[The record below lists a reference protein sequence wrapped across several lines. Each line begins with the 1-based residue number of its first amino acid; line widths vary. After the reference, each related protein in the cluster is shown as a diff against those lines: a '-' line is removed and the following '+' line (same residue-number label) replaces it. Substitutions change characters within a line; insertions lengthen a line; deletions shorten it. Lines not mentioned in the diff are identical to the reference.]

1 MIKKV
6 SRIDNVFSFSFFE
19 WDKFNSINGQNNH
32 FLKKNNIF
40 FAENGNGK
48 SALVSIFKSL
58 NGQVIELQKNWDR
71 PLSDDQKVEILL
83 RDNSQINFLNN
94 VWTNND
100 LINKFLIFDE
110 FYIDKYVHSV
120 GPIDINTT
128 QRKHQRGENI
138 VYLGNFDSY
147 YNEIER
153 VNSLKN
159 TILDKNAN
167 FIKNEE
173 TKLEALL
180 SVPGISLEQIVKDKS
195 KIINL
200 NKNKLKSKK
209 NNLEDKKLN
218 LEKINHSIKQ
228 KKTIGELLPLYKIPS
243 NFSLEIELENNK
255 KFLLNPTLLF
265 NFTVSMGVKN
275 TLHKIFHKK
284 DFIKQ
289 GVSLLTNGGT
299 NCPFCEQKIKNGDYF
314 PIIKDYQKIFDK
326 KFTIEEQNIKSF
338 LSKYKG
344 ILSKLRD
351 FQSPLENI
359 ENLNKVNN
367 FISLPEELPSLN
379 LSKEEKQIIDQ
390 EIDLISEKE
399 SKILEAVKLTKVNL
413 VKKIII
419 KLNKSIQ
426 KYNDEVQNINRKIN
440 TLKKDSIGGKLI
452 NKKTKLESDIKELEK
467 EIFFIEN
474 KENLLCYFTAENLKR
489 ENDQVIESLERIYQK
504 LKVEI
509 VKEFNLFV
517 SKYFELIK
525 KYVAEI
531 SPSMK
536 ILEITGQASLD
547 RRSSHDQT
555 ICGFQVKYNNKDCAK
570 NLSQG
575 EKQVIALAYFFAQL
589 KKENNDKIVVLDDP
603 ITSFDAG
610 KRKSTAEVIEKETKQ
625 FSQLFI
631 LTCDPLFREYCR
643 KQLPSDNRSFYYI
656 FKTLGSSS
664 IHYVPKNRET
674 IYASFETDFR
684 NIQSFSGTN
693 ENIVIFGQKLR
704 FCLETK
710 IKEDYF
716 AYSQD
721 KLSEMIN
728 QVASNGRNN
737 LVKIIDNKDVILQI
751 YNYCNTG
758 GLAHYPRD
766 GSTSWNE
773 LKDKIK
779 QYLDLNL

>member
-1 MIKKV
+1 M

-48 SALVSIFKSL
+48 SALVSVFKSL
-58 NGQVIELQKNWDR
+58 NGNGQVIELEKNWDR
-71 PLSDDQKVEILL
+71 PLTDDQKVEILL
-83 RDNSQINFLNN
+83 RDNSQINFLNS
-94 VWTNND
+94 VWTNNS

-120 GPIDINTT
+120 GPVNIDTI
-128 QRKHQRGENI
+128 QRKHQRGQNI

-147 YNEIER
+147 YNEIEV
-153 VNSLKN
+153 VNSLKK
-159 TILDKNAN
+159 IISDKNDS

-173 TKLEALL
+173 TKLKVLL
-180 SVPGISLEQIVKDKS
+180 SIPNIPLEQIVKDKR

-200 NKNKLKSKK
+200 KKNKLKPKK
-209 NNLEDKKLN
+209 INLEDKKSD

-228 KKTIGELLPLYKIPS
+228 KNTIGELLLLSKIS
-243 NFSLEIELENNK
+243 SSFSLEIELGNNK
-255 KFLLNPTLLF
+255 KSLLNPISLF
-265 NFTVSMGVKN
+265 SFTVSVGVKN
-275 TLHKIFHKK
+275 TLHKIYHKK
-284 DFIKQ
+284 DFIKH
-289 GVSLLTNGGT
+289 GISLLTDEET
-299 NCPFCEQKIKNGDYF
+299 TCPFCEQKIKNGEYYQ
-314 PIIKDYQKIFDK
+314 IIKDYQKIFDQ
-326 KFTIEEQNIKSF
+326 KFAIEEQNVKLL
-338 LSKYKG
+338 LSKYKE
-344 ILSKLRD
+344 ILSGLRD
-351 FQSPLENI
+351 FQPPTGNI
-359 ENLNKVNN
+359 ENLNKAKK
-367 FISLPEELPSLN
+367 FLSLPEELLSLN
-379 LSKEEKQIIDQ
+379 LSKEEKQIINQ
-390 EIDLISEKE
+390 EIDLVSEKE
-399 SKILEAVKLTKVNL
+399 SKILETVKLTKVNL
-413 VKKIII
+413 IKKIII
-419 KLNKSIQ
+419 KLNKLIQ
-426 KYNDEVQNINRKIN
+426 KYNDEIQGINRKIS
-440 TLKKDSIGGKLI
+440 TLKNDSVGGKLI
-452 NKKTKLESDIKELEK
+452 NKKSKLESEIKDLEK

-474 KENLLCYFTAENLKR
+474 KDKLLNYFTAENLKR

-509 VKEFNLFV
+509 IKEFNAFV
-517 SKYFELIK
+517 SNYFGLIK
-525 KYVAEI
+525 KYVAKI

-536 ILEITGQASLD
+536 ILEIAGQASLD

-555 ICGFQVKYNNKDCAK
+555 ICGFQVKYNNKDCTK

-589 KKENNDKIVVLDDP
+589 KKENNDKIIVLDDP

-631 LTCDPLFREYCR
+631 LTCDPLFREYCL
-643 KQLPSDNRSFYYI
+643 KQLLNNRNFYYI

-684 NIQSFSGTN
+684 DIQSFSGTN
-693 ENIVIFGQKLR
+693 ENVVIFGQKLR

-716 AYSQD
+716 AYSRD
-721 KLSEMIN
+721 KLSDMIN

-737 LVKIIDNKDVILQI
+737 LVKIIDNKDIILQI